1 MKANADKCHL
11 LLSTKEKLA
20 ANISNLKIVNSNK
33 EKLLVGTI
41 ENHLKFE
48 YHIESLCS
56 KANQKLYALS
66 RMSSYISL
74 DQHTLIMKSFIN
86 SQLGYCSLIWMNNS
100 SEINNKINRI
110 LELALRIV
118 YRDKKS
124 TVDELFQKDNSVQIH
139 VKNLQVLIT
148 ENFQGQKEK
157 SQALMS
163 RVFQ

>member
-20 ANISNLKIVNSNK
+20 ANVSNLKIVNSNK

-56 KANQKLYALS
+56 KDNQKLYALS

-110 LELALRIV
+110 LE
-118 YRDKKS
+118 
-124 TVDELFQKDNSVQIH
+124 
-139 VKNLQVLIT
+139 
-148 ENFQGQKEK
+148 
-157 SQALMS
+157 
-163 RVFQ
+163 